1 MKIGILS
8 WILDRQ
14 RTGIDN
20 YLYNIVEEMVKC
32 GKGQDITLFHYK
44 KSNDIIYSK
53 INDSIVPTLPLRFNI
68 PIGLT
73 RAIKDAEIDIFHLP
87 SHWPTQITP
96 LFRNINVKIVLTIHD
111 LIPILFQNN
120 LPQVY
125 KLWKPTLKLI
135 SKKTDFIIADSE
147 NTKKDI
153 INYLKIPEEK
163 IRVIYLAA
171 DEKYKFLNNTGLKE
185 ELKSKYNIE
194 SPFILYVGTVRIK
207 KEFTF
212 TN

>member
-1 MKIGILS
+1 MRSSEKMKIGILS

-14 RTGIDN
+14 RTGINN

-53 INDSIVPTLPLRFNI
+53 INDSIVPTLPLRFNM

-96 LFRNINVKIVLTIHD
+96 FISE
-111 LIPILFQNN
+111 
-120 LPQVY
+120 Y
-125 KLWKPTLKLI
+125 KC
-135 SKKTDFIIADSE
+135 
-147 NTKKDI
+147 
-153 INYLKIPEEK
+153 
-163 IRVIYLAA
+163 
-171 DEKYKFLNNTGLKE
+171 
-185 ELKSKYNIE
+185 
-194 SPFILYVGTVRIK
+194 
-207 KEFTF
+207 
-212 TN
+212 